1 MPQTRPDLDK
11 SISYLKV
18 IRLFFL
24 DLLIYQYDKN
34 IETVA
39 GFGYEN
45 CCFAFNLTASDKNFT
60 RYNQANS
67 DMNYLYINEAWD
79 NIIEI
84 ENKSRI
90 NFEFKLKGFNSSFD
104 KNRNL
109 FNNSLFNY

>member
-1 MPQTRPDLDK
+1 MEKL
-11 SISYLKV
+11 ISEKFKF
-18 IRLFFL
+18 IAKIKR
-24 DLLIYQYDKN
+24 DNKYDKN

-67 DMNYLYINEAWD
+67 DMNYLYINEAWN